1 MSEEI
6 LYELNLYLNWYLCKN
21 VINGGLW
28 LNILYEQGI
37 MKYIDMYV

>member
-1 MSEEI
+1 
-6 LYELNLYLNWYLCKN
+6 